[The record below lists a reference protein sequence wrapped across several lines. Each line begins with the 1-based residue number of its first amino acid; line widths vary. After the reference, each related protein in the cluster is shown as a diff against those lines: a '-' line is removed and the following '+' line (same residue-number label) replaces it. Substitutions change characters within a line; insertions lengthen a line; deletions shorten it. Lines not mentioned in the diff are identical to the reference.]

1 MSAAL
6 SAGMKELRIAIDEH
20 FSQSRIH
27 QWIHLP
33 ITASLGSLFE
43 LDAIRNEVIDEK
55 GWKLEVD
62 APTYKIQTLFV
73 CLTAKECGSVRY

>member
-1 MSAAL
+1 M
-6 SAGMKELRIAIDEH
+6 RIAIDEH

-27 QWIHLP
+27 QWIDLP
-33 ITASLGSLFE
+33 ITAGRLRARLFE

-62 APTYKIQTLFV
+62 APTYKIQTLFGLPDGEGMWLRQV
-73 CLTAKECGSVRY
+73 LNDPK